1 MGTLKK
7 NDYDCI
13 IIGAGPGGLQA
24 AIHLARYNRK
34 VVLIDQG
41 GGRTRHALHIENYL
55 GLAVTSGKELVD
67 TGIRQIK
74 SFGAEFR
81 REQVD
86 SVVAG
91 NGGFIVKTKNARRQ
105 APYVIVSSGAV
116 ENPPKIK
123 GMNRFFSRTIF
134 TCVDCDGYRT
144 TGKKL
149 VILGDSLEAMRLAFA
164 MKQMFTPD
172 ITLVLPPGSLPD
184 DHAELLAEDHIGFL
198 VGVPQEFLGEMD
210 LTGVK
215 LTDGQEIACEVVML
229 SYDYILNDS
238 CLSGLFLQREGFA
251 GKYVTDYG
259 CETSV
264 KNLFALGALKAGKA
278 QAIIAAGQGA
288 MVGIEINRRLLE
300 L

>member
-1 MGTLKK
+1 MQE
-7 NDYDCI
+7 NRYDCV

-34 VVLIDQG
+34 VLLIDHG

-55 GLAVTSGKELVD
+55 GLEIISGKELVD

-81 REQVD
+81 REQVA
-86 SVVAG
+86 SVRAE
-91 NGGFIVKTKNARRQ
+91 NGFTVITEKGRYQ
-105 APYVIVSSGAV
+105 APYAIVSAGAV

-123 GMNRFFSRTIF
+123 GMNRFFSRTVF

-149 VILGDSLEAMRLAFA
+149 VILGDSLDAMRLAFA

-172 ITLVLPPGSLPD
+172 ITLILPAGLMPD
-184 DHAELLAEDHIGFL
+184 DHVELLAEDGIAFL
-198 VGVPQEFLGEMD
+198 VGNPQEFLGETV
-210 LTGVK
+210 LSGVK
-215 LTDGQEIACEVVML
+215 LADGQEIACEVVML
-229 SYDYILNDS
+229 SYDYTLNDS
-238 CLSGLFLQREGFA
+238 FLVGLSLERDGNG
-251 GKYVTDYG
+251 GKISTDSF

-264 KNLFALGALKAGKA
+264 RNLFALGALKTGKA

-288 MVGIEINRRLLE
+288 MVGIEINHRLLE

>member
-1 MGTLKK
+1 MGK
-7 NDYDCI
+7 NSYDCI

-34 VVLIDQG
+34 VILFDQG

-55 GLAVTSGKELVD
+55 GLEFISGKELID
-67 TGIRQIK
+67 TGIRQ
-74 SFGAEFR
+74 SRFFGADFR
-81 REQVD
+81 REQVV
-86 SVVAG
+86 SVRAE
-91 NGGFIVKTKNARRQ
+91 NGFMVSTKNGRYQ
-105 APYVIVSSGAV
+105 APYAVVSAGAV

-123 GMNRFFSRTIF
+123 GLNRFFSRTVF

-149 VILGDSLEAMRLAFA
+149 VILGDSLDAMRLAFA
-164 MKQMFTPD
+164 MRQMFTPD
-172 ITLVLPPGSLPD
+172 ITLVLPDGLLPD
-184 DHAELLAEDHIGFL
+184 DHAELLAEDRIAFQAGM
-198 VGVPQEFLGEMD
+198 PREFLGD
-210 LTGVK
+210 PALTGVK
-215 LTDGQEIACEVVML
+215 LADGREVACEVVML
-229 SYDYILNDS
+229 SYDYTLNDS
-238 CLSGLFLQREGFA
+238 CLAGLALKREGNGSKLA
-251 GKYVTDYG
+251 TDHA

-288 MVGIEINRRLLE
+288 MVGIEINHRLLA

>member
-1 MGTLKK
+1 MEE
-7 NDYDCI
+7 NRYDCI

-34 VVLIDQG
+34 VLLFDHG

-55 GLAVTSGKELVD
+55 GLEITSGKELVD

-81 REQVD
+81 QEHVV
-86 SVVAG
+86 SVRAE
-91 NGGFIVKTKNARRQ
+91 NGFTVLTERGQYQ
-105 APYVIVSSGAV
+105 APYAIVSAGVV
-116 ENPPKIK
+116 EHPPKIK
-123 GMNRFFSRTIF
+123 GMNRFFSRTVF

-149 VILGDSLEAMRLAFA
+149 VILGDSLDAMRLAFA
-164 MKQMFTPD
+164 MRQMFTPD
-172 ITLVLPPGSLPD
+172 ITLILPADLMPE
-184 DHAELLAEDHIGFL
+184 DHAALLAEDGIAFV
-198 VGVPQEFLGEMD
+198 VGTPEEFLGD
-210 LTGVK
+210 AVLTGVK
-215 LTDGQEIACEVVML
+215 LAGGQEVACEVVML
-229 SYDYILNDS
+229 SYDYTVNDS
-238 CLSGLFLQREGFA
+238 CLAGLGLARDGGGAQIT
-251 GKYVTDYG
+251 TDPG
-259 CETSV
+259 CETSI

-288 MVGIEINRRLLE
+288 MVGIEINHRLLE

>member
-1 MGTLKK
+1 MKE
-7 NDYDCI
+7 NSYDCV

-34 VVLIDQG
+34 VLLIDQG

-55 GLAVTSGKELVD
+55 GLETISGKELVD
-67 TGIRQIK
+67 TGIKQIK

-81 REQVD
+81 REHVA
-86 SVVAG
+86 SVRAE
-91 NGGFIVKTKNARRQ
+91 NGFTVTTDKGQYQ
-105 APYVIVSSGAV
+105 APYVIISVGAV
-116 ENPPKIK
+116 EHPPKIK
-123 GMNRFFSRTIF
+123 GMNRFFSRTVF

-149 VILGDSLEAMRLAFA
+149 VILGDSLDAMRLAFA

-172 ITLVLPPGSLPD
+172 ITLILPAGFMPD
-184 DHAELLAEDHIGFL
+184 DHAALLAEDGIAFL
-198 VGVPQEFLGEMD
+198 VGTPQEFLGD
-210 LTGVK
+210 AVLTGVK
-215 LTDGQEIACEVVML
+215 LAGGQEIACEVVML
-229 SYDYILNDS
+229 SYDYTLNDS
-238 CLSGLFLQREGFA
+238 CLAGLGLARDGSGN
-251 GKYVTDYG
+251 KITTDLG
-259 CETSV
+259 CETSI

-288 MVGIEINRRLLE
+288 MVGIEINHRLLE

>member
-1 MGTLKK
+1 MEH
-7 NDYDCI
+7 NRYDCI

-34 VVLIDQG
+34 VVLFDQG

-55 GLAVTSGKELVD
+55 GLEATSGKELVD
-67 TGIRQIK
+67 TGIKQIK

-81 REQVD
+81 REHVSAVQSGD
-86 SVVAG
+86 GFSVVTDKG
-91 NGGFIVKTKNARRQ
+91 QYR
-105 APYVIVSSGAV
+105 APYVIVSAGAV
-116 ENPPKIK
+116 ENPPKIR
-123 GMNRFFSRTIF
+123 GMNKFFSRTIF
-134 TCVDCDGYRT
+134 TCVDCDGYHT

-149 VILGDSLEAMRLAFA
+149 VILGDSLDAMRLAFA

-172 ITLVLPPGSLPD
+172 ITLILPDGLMPD
-184 DHAELLAEDHIGFL
+184 DHAELLAEDGIGFL
-198 VGVPQEFLGEMD
+198 VGVPEEFLGD
-210 LTGVK
+210 TVLTGVK
-215 LTDGQEIACEVVML
+215 LADGQEVACEMVML
-229 SYDYILNDS
+229 SYDYTLNDS
-238 CLSGLFLQREGFA
+238 CLAGLSLDRDGNDGQLS
-251 GKYVTDYG
+251 TDPF

-288 MVGIEINRRLLE
+288 MVGIEINHRLLE

>member
-1 MGTLKK
+1 ME
-7 NDYDCI
+7 NNRYDCI

-34 VVLIDQG
+34 VLLIDQG

-55 GLAVTSGKELVD
+55 GLGITSGKELVD

-74 SFGAEFR
+74 SFGAEFIT
-81 REQVD
+81 EHVA
-86 SVVAG
+86 SVRAG
-91 NGGFIVKTKNARRQ
+91 NGFIVSTEKGQYQ

-116 ENPPKIK
+116 ENPPEIK
-123 GMNRFFSRTIF
+123 GMNRFFSRTVF

-149 VILGDSLEAMRLAFA
+149 VILGDSLDAMRLAFA
-164 MKQMFTPD
+164 MQQMFTPD
-172 ITLVLPPGSLPD
+172 ITLILPAGLMPD
-184 DHAELLAEDHIGFL
+184 DHAELLAEDGIAFL
-198 VGVPQEFLGEMD
+198 VGAPQEFLGD
-210 LTGVK
+210 TALTGVK
-215 LTDGQEIACEVVML
+215 LRDGQEVACGVVML
-229 SYDYILNDS
+229 SYDYTLNDS
-238 CLSGLFLQREGFA
+238 YLAGLALKRDGSGSKLA
-251 GKYVTDYG
+251 TDPA

-288 MVGIEINRRLLE
+288 MVGIEINRRLLD

>member
-1 MGTLKK
+1 MEH
-7 NDYDCI
+7 NRYDCI

-34 VVLIDQG
+34 VILFDQG

-55 GLAVTSGKELVD
+55 GLEVTSGKELVD
-67 TGIRQIK
+67 TGIKQIK

-81 REQVD
+81 REHVS
-86 SVVAG
+86 SVQSG
-91 NGGFIVKTKNARRQ
+91 NGFSVTTDKGQYQ
-105 APYVIVSSGAV
+105 APYAIVSAGAV

-123 GMNRFFSRTIF
+123 GMNRFFSRMIF
-134 TCVDCDGYRT
+134 TCVDCDGYHT

-149 VILGDSLEAMRLAFA
+149 VILGDSLDAMRLAFA

-172 ITLVLPPGSLPD
+172 ITLILPD
-184 DHAELLAEDHIGFL
+184 GIMPEDHAELLAEDGITFL
-198 VGVPQEFLGEMD
+198 VGVPEEFFGD
-210 LTGVK
+210 TALTGVK
-215 LTDGQEIACEVVML
+215 LADGQEVACEMVML
-229 SYDYILNDS
+229 SYDYTVNDS
-238 CLSGLFLQREGFA
+238 CLAGLDLARDGNGTQLS
-251 GKYVTDYG
+251 TDPF

-264 KNLFALGALKAGKA
+264 KNLFALGALKTGKA

-288 MVGIEINRRLLE
+288 MVGIEINHRLLE

>member
-1 MGTLKK
+1 MEK
-7 NDYDCI
+7 DSYDCV

-34 VVLIDQG
+34 VILIDQG

-55 GLAVTSGKELVD
+55 GLEIISGKELVD

-81 REQVD
+81 HEHVV
-86 SVVAG
+86 SVRVE
-91 NGGFIVKTKNARRQ
+91 NGFTVITEKGQYQ
-105 APYVIVSSGAV
+105 APYAIVSAGAV
-116 ENPPKIK
+116 EHPPKIK
-123 GMNRFFSRTIF
+123 GMNRFFSRTVF

-149 VILGDSLEAMRLAFA
+149 VILGDSLDAMRLAFA

-172 ITLVLPPGSLPD
+172 ITLILPAGLLPD
-184 DHAELLAEDHIGFL
+184 DHAELLAEDGIAFL
-198 VGVPQEFLGEMD
+198 VGSPQEFLGD
-210 LTGVK
+210 TVLSGVK
-215 LTDGQEIACEVVML
+215 LADGQEIACEVVML
-229 SYDYILNDS
+229 SYDYTLNDS
-238 CLSGLFLQREGFA
+238 CFA
-251 GKYVTDYG
+251 GLGLARDGGGAQITTDPG
-259 CETSV
+259 CETSI
-264 KNLFALGALKAGKA
+264 KNLFALGALKTGKA

-288 MVGIEINRRLLE
+288 MVGIEINHRLLE

>member
-1 MGTLKK
+1 MQE
-7 NDYDCI
+7 NSYDCI

-34 VVLIDQG
+34 VVLLDHG

-55 GLAVTSGKELVD
+55 GLALTSGKELVD

-74 SFGAEFR
+74 SFGADFR
-81 REQVD
+81 REQVV
-86 SVVAG
+86 SLRVE
-91 NGGFIVKTKNARRQ
+91 NGFMVSTKNGQYQ
-105 APYVIVSSGAV
+105 APYVIVSAGAV

-123 GMNRFFSRTIF
+123 GMNRFFSRTVF

-144 TGKKL
+144 TGRKL
-149 VILGDSLEAMRLAFA
+149 VIIGDSLDAMRLAFA
-164 MKQMFTPD
+164 MRQMFTPD
-172 ITLVLPPGSLPD
+172 ITLVLPAGLLPD
-184 DHAELLAEDHIGFL
+184 DHAELLAEAGIAFL
-198 VGVPQEFLGEMD
+198 AGMPQEFLGDPD

-215 LTDGQEIACEVVML
+215 LADGQEVACEVVML
-229 SYDYILNDS
+229 SYGYTLNDS
-238 CLSGLFLQREGFA
+238 CLAGLALKREGNGTKVA
-251 GKYVTDYG
+251 TDHA

-264 KNLFALGALKAGKA
+264 KNLFALGALKTGKA

-288 MVGIEINRRLLE
+288 MVGIEINNRLLE

>member
-1 MGTLKK
+1 MSEKS
-7 NDYDCI
+7 YDCI

-34 VVLIDQG
+34 VILFDQG

-55 GLAVTSGKELVD
+55 GLELISGKELVD
-67 TGIRQIK
+67 TGVRQIK

-81 REQVD
+81 REPVA
-86 SVVAG
+86 SVRIDDVFLVSTG
-91 NGGFIVKTKNARRQ
+91 EQQYQ
-105 APYVIVSSGAV
+105 APYVIISSGAV

-123 GMNRFFSRTIF
+123 GMNKFFGRTIF

-149 VILGDSLEAMRLAFA
+149 VILGDSLDAMRLAFA
-164 MKQMFTPD
+164 MKQMFTRD
-172 ITLVLPPGSLPD
+172 ITLILPAGVLPD
-184 DHAELLAEDHIGFL
+184 DHVELLAEDGIVFC
-198 VGVPQEFLGEMD
+198 VGAPQEFLGNAGM
-210 LTGVK
+210 TAVK
-215 LTDGQEIACEVVML
+215 LKDGQEIACEVVML
-229 SYDYILNDS
+229 SYDYTLNDS
-238 CLSGLFLQREGFA
+238 CLTGLLLKREGSD
-251 GKYVTDYG
+251 GKLATDHA
-259 CETSV
+259 CETSL
-264 KNLFALGALKAGKA
+264 KNLFALGALKRGKA

>member
-1 MGTLKK
+1 MKE
-7 NDYDCI
+7 NRYDCI

-34 VVLIDQG
+34 VLLLDQG

-55 GLAVTSGKELVD
+55 GLGVTSGKELVD
-67 TGIRQIK
+67 TGIRQIT

-81 REQVD
+81 REQVL
-86 SVVAG
+86 SVRAADLFTVVTEKG
-91 NGGFIVKTKNARRQ
+91 QYQ
-105 APYVIVSSGAV
+105 APYAIVSSGAV

-123 GMNRFFSRTIF
+123 GMNRFFSRTVF

-149 VILGDSLEAMRLAFA
+149 VILGDSLDAMRLAFA
-164 MKQMFTPD
+164 MRQMFTTD
-172 ITLVLPPGSLPD
+172 ITLILPAGILPE
-184 DHAELLAEDHIGFL
+184 DHAALLAEDGIAFL
-198 VGVPQEFLGEMD
+198 AGAPQEFLGD
-210 LTGVK
+210 TALTGVK
-215 LTDGQEIACEVVML
+215 LADGQEVACEVVML
-229 SYDYILNDS
+229 SYDYTLNDS
-238 CLSGLFLQREGFA
+238 YLAGLSLKREGGGTKFA
-251 GKYVTDYG
+251 TDHA

-288 MVGIEINRRLLE
+288 MVGIEINRRLLD

>member
-1 MGTLKK
+1 MEK

-34 VVLIDQG
+34 VILIDQG

-55 GLAVTSGKELVD
+55 GLEITSGKELVD
-67 TGIRQIK
+67 TGIKQIK
-74 SFGAEFR
+74 SFGAAFK
-81 REQVD
+81 REQVT
-86 SVVAG
+86 SVQAG
-91 NGGFIVKTKNARRQ
+91 NGFIVSTNNAHYQ

-116 ENPPKIK
+116 ENLPKIT
-123 GMNRFFSRTIF
+123 GMNRFFSRTVF

-144 TGKKL
+144 TGRKL
-149 VILGDSLEAMRLAFA
+149 VILGDSLDAMRLAFA
-164 MKQMFTPD
+164 MKQLFTPD
-172 ITLVLPPGSLPD
+172 ITLIVPSDFMPD
-184 DHAELLAEDHIGFL
+184 DHVKLLAEDNITFLIGT
-198 VGVPQEFLGEMD
+198 PQEFLGETT

-229 SYDYILNDS
+229 SYDYRLNDS
-238 CLSGLFLQREGFA
+238 CLSGLPLKRENNG
-251 GKYVTDYG
+251 GQLLTDHT
-259 CETSV
+259 CETSI

-288 MVGIEINRRLLE
+288 MVGIEINQRLLD

>member
-1 MGTLKK
+1 MQE
-7 NDYDCI
+7 NSYDCI

-34 VVLIDQG
+34 VLLIDQG

-55 GLAVTSGKELVD
+55 GLEITSGKELVD
-67 TGIRQIK
+67 IGIRQIK
-74 SFGAEFR
+74 SFGADFR
-81 REQVD
+81 QEHVV
-86 SVVAG
+86 SVRAE
-91 NGGFIVKTKNARRQ
+91 NGFTVLTERGQYQ
-105 APYVIVSSGAV
+105 APYAIVSAGVV
-116 ENPPKIK
+116 EHPPKIK
-123 GMNRFFSRTIF
+123 GMNRFFSRTVF

-164 MKQMFTPD
+164 MRQMFTPD
-172 ITLVLPPGSLPD
+172 IMLILPDGVLPA
-184 DHAELLAEDHIGFL
+184 DHAGLLAEDGIGFL
-198 VGVPQEFLGEMD
+198 AGIPQEFLGD
-210 LTGVK
+210 AALRGVR
-215 LTDGQEIACEVVML
+215 LTDGQEIACQVAML
-229 SYDYILNDS
+229 SYENTLNDS
-238 CLSGLFLQREGFA
+238 CLAGLALAREGNGRELA
-251 GKYVTDYG
+251 TDPA

-288 MVGIEINRRLLE
+288 MVGIEINRRLLN

>member
-1 MGTLKK
+1 MEH
-7 NDYDCI
+7 NRYDCI

-34 VVLIDQG
+34 VILFDQG

-55 GLAVTSGKELVD
+55 GLEVTSGKELVD
-67 TGIRQIK
+67 TGIKQIK

-81 REQVD
+81 REHVS
-86 SVVAG
+86 SVQSG
-91 NGGFIVKTKNARRQ
+91 NGFSVTTDKGQYQ
-105 APYVIVSSGAV
+105 APYVIVSAGAV

-134 TCVDCDGYRT
+134 TCVDCDGYHT

-149 VILGDSLEAMRLAFA
+149 VILGDSLDAMRLAFA

-172 ITLVLPPGSLPD
+172 ITLILPD
-184 DHAELLAEDHIGFL
+184 GIMPEDHAELLAEDGITFL
-198 VGVPQEFLGEMD
+198 VGVPEEFFGD
-210 LTGVK
+210 TALTGVK
-215 LTDGQEIACEVVML
+215 LADGQKVACEMVML
-229 SYDYILNDS
+229 SYDYTVNDS
-238 CLSGLFLQREGFA
+238 CLAGLSLDREGN
-251 GKYVTDYG
+251 GGQLSTDPF

-264 KNLFALGALKAGKA
+264 KNLFALGALKTGKA

-288 MVGIEINRRLLE
+288 MVGIEINHRLLE

>member
-1 MGTLKK
+1 M
-7 NDYDCI
+7 NENNYDCI

-34 VVLIDQG
+34 VVLFDQG

-55 GLAVTSGKELVD
+55 GLEATSGKELVD
-67 TGIRQIK
+67 TGIKQIK

-81 REQVD
+81 REHVSAVQSGD
-86 SVVAG
+86 GFSVATDKG
-91 NGGFIVKTKNARRQ
+91 QYR
-105 APYVIVSSGAV
+105 APYVIVSAGAV

-123 GMNRFFSRTIF
+123 GMNKFFSRTIF
-134 TCVDCDGYRT
+134 TCVDCDGYHT

-149 VILGDSLEAMRLAFA
+149 VILGDSLDAMRLAFA

-172 ITLVLPPGSLPD
+172 ITLILPD
-184 DHAELLAEDHIGFL
+184 GLMPEDHAELLAEDGIAFL
-198 VGVPQEFLGEMD
+198 VGVPEEFLGD
-210 LTGVK
+210 TALTGVK
-215 LTDGQEIACEVVML
+215 LAGGQEIACEMVML
-229 SYDYILNDS
+229 SYDYTLNDS
-238 CLSGLFLQREGFA
+238 CLAGLSLDRDGNDGQLS
-251 GKYVTDYG
+251 TDPF

-288 MVGIEINRRLLE
+288 MVGIEINHRLLE

>member
-1 MGTLKK
+1 MEH
-7 NDYDCI
+7 NRYDCI

-34 VVLIDQG
+34 VVLFDQG

-55 GLAVTSGKELVD
+55 GLEATSGKELVD
-67 TGIRQIK
+67 TGIKQIK

-81 REQVD
+81 REHVSAVQSGD
-86 SVVAG
+86 GFSVVTDKG
-91 NGGFIVKTKNARRQ
+91 QYR
-105 APYVIVSSGAV
+105 APYVIVSAGAV

-123 GMNRFFSRTIF
+123 GMNKFFSRTIF
-134 TCVDCDGYRT
+134 TCVDCDGYHT

-149 VILGDSLEAMRLAFA
+149 VILGDSLDAMRLAFA

-172 ITLVLPPGSLPD
+172 ITLILPDGLMPD
-184 DHAELLAEDHIGFL
+184 DHAELLAEDGIGFL
-198 VGVPQEFLGEMD
+198 VGVPEEFLGD
-210 LTGVK
+210 TVLTGVK
-215 LTDGQEIACEVVML
+215 LADGQEVACEMVML
-229 SYDYILNDS
+229 SYDYTLNDS
-238 CLSGLFLQREGFA
+238 CLAGLSLDRDGNDGQLS
-251 GKYVTDYG
+251 TDPF

-288 MVGIEINRRLLE
+288 MVGIEINHRLLE

>member
-1 MGTLKK
+1 MKK
-7 NDYDCI
+7 NGYDCI

-34 VVLIDQG
+34 IILFDQG

-55 GLAVTSGKELVD
+55 GLEAISGKELVD

-81 REQVD
+81 REQVV
-86 SVVAG
+86 SVRIENGFTVATEE
-91 NGGFIVKTKNARRQ
+91 GFYQ
-105 APYVIVSSGAV
+105 APYAIVSAGAV
-116 ENPPKIK
+116 EHLPKIK
-123 GMNRFFSRTIF
+123 GMSRFFSRTVF

-149 VILGDSLEAMRLAFA
+149 VILGDSLDAMRLAFA
-164 MKQMFTPD
+164 MRQMFTPD
-172 ITLVLPPGSLPD
+172 ITLILPVGILPEG
-184 DHAELLAEDHIGFL
+184 HAELLAEDGIAFL
-198 VGVPQEFLGEMD
+198 PGAPEEFLGD
-210 LTGVK
+210 AALTGVK
-215 LTDGQEIACEVVML
+215 LMDGQEAACEVVML
-229 SYDYILNDS
+229 SYDYTLNDS
-238 CLSGLFLQREGFA
+238 CLTEISLKREGGGVKLA
-251 GKYVTDYG
+251 TDHV

-288 MVGIEINRRLLE
+288 MVGIEINRRLLD

>member
-1 MGTLKK
+1 MKI

-34 VVLIDQG
+34 IILIDQG

-55 GLAVTSGKELVD
+55 GLEVISGKELID

-74 SFGAEFR
+74 SFGAEFER
-81 REQVD
+81 GQVA
-86 SVVAG
+86 SVQAE
-91 NGGFIVKTKNARRQ
+91 NGFIVSTNIAQYR
-105 APYVIVSSGAV
+105 APYVIVSTGAS
-116 ENPPKIK
+116 EKPPKIK
-123 GMNRFFSRTIF
+123 EMHRFFSRTVF

-144 TGKKL
+144 TGRKL

-164 MKQMFTPD
+164 MQQMFTQD
-172 ITLVLPPGSLPD
+172 ITLIVPSDFIPD
-184 DHAELLAEDHIGFL
+184 DHVKLLAEDNIALLIGT
-198 VGVPQEFLGEMD
+198 PQEFLGETT

-215 LTDGQEIACEVVML
+215 LTNGQEVPCEVVML
-229 SYDYILNDS
+229 SYDYNFNDS
-238 CLSGLFLQREGFA
+238 FLSGLPLKREENGGEIA
-251 GKYVTDYG
+251 ADHV

-264 KNLFALGALKAGKA
+264 KNLFVLGALKAGKA

-288 MVGIEINRRLLE
+288 MVGIEINHRLLD

>member
-1 MGTLKK
+1 ME
-7 NDYDCI
+7 NNRYDCI

-34 VVLIDQG
+34 VLLIDQG

-55 GLAVTSGKELVD
+55 GLGITSGKELVD

-74 SFGAEFR
+74 SFGAEFIT
-81 REQVD
+81 EHVA
-86 SVVAG
+86 SVRAG
-91 NGGFIVKTKNARRQ
+91 NGFIVSTEKGQYQ

-116 ENPPKIK
+116 ENPPEIK
-123 GMNRFFSRTIF
+123 GMNRFFSRTVF

-149 VILGDSLEAMRLAFA
+149 VILGDSLDAMRLAFA
-164 MKQMFTPD
+164 MQQMFTPD
-172 ITLVLPPGSLPD
+172 ITLILPAGLMPD
-184 DHAELLAEDHIGFL
+184 DHAELLAEDGIAFL
-198 VGVPQEFLGEMD
+198 VGAPQEFLGD
-210 LTGVK
+210 TALTGVK
-215 LTDGQEIACEVVML
+215 LRDGQEVACEVVML
-229 SYDYILNDS
+229 SYDYTLNDS
-238 CLSGLFLQREGFA
+238 CLAGLALKRDGSGSKLA
-251 GKYVTDYG
+251 TDPA

-288 MVGIEINRRLLE
+288 MVGIEINHRLLN

>member
-1 MGTLKK
+1 MQE
-7 NDYDCI
+7 NSYDCI

-34 VVLIDQG
+34 VILLDHG

-55 GLAVTSGKELVD
+55 GLDLTSGKELVD
-67 TGIRQIK
+67 TGIRQIT

-81 REQVD
+81 REDVA
-86 SVVAG
+86 SVRVE
-91 NGGFIVKTKNARRQ
+91 NGFVVTTEKGRYQ
-105 APYVIVSSGAV
+105 APYAIVSAGVV
-116 ENPPKIK
+116 EHPPKIK
-123 GMNRFFSRTIF
+123 GMNRFFSRTVF

-149 VILGDSLEAMRLAFA
+149 VILGDSLEALRLAFA
-164 MKQMFTPD
+164 MRQMFTPD
-172 ITLVLPPGSLPD
+172 IMLILPDGVLPE
-184 DHAELLAEDHIGFL
+184 DHADLLAEEGIGFL
-198 VGVPQEFLGEMD
+198 AGTPQEFLGETM
-210 LTGVK
+210 LRGLR
-215 LTDGQEIACEVVML
+215 LTDGREIACQVAML
-229 SYDYILNDS
+229 SYEYTVNDS
-238 CLSGLFLQREGFA
+238 CLAGLALAREGNGRELA
-251 GKYVTDYG
+251 TDPA

-288 MVGIEINRRLLE
+288 MVGIEINRRLLS

>member
-1 MGTLKK
+1 M
-7 NDYDCI
+7 NENNYDCI

-34 VVLIDQG
+34 VVLFDQG

-55 GLAVTSGKELVD
+55 GLEVTSGKELVD
-67 TGIRQIK
+67 TGIKQIK
-74 SFGAEFR
+74 SFGAEFK
-81 REQVD
+81 REHVSLVQ
-86 SVVAG
+86 SG
-91 NGGFIVKTKNARRQ
+91 NGFTVITDKGQYR
-105 APYVIVSSGAV
+105 APYVVVSAGAV

-134 TCVDCDGYRT
+134 TCVDCDGYHT

-149 VILGDSLEAMRLAFA
+149 VILGDSLDAMRLAFA

-172 ITLVLPPGSLPD
+172 ITLILPD
-184 DHAELLAEDHIGFL
+184 GLMPEDHAELLAEDGIAFL
-198 VGVPQEFLGEMD
+198 VGVPEEFLGDMT

-215 LTDGQEIACEVVML
+215 LADGQEVACEMVML
-229 SYDYILNDS
+229 SYDYTLNDS
-238 CLSGLFLQREGFA
+238 CLAGLSLDREGN
-251 GKYVTDYG
+251 GGQLSTDPF

-264 KNLFALGALKAGKA
+264 KNLFALGALKTGKA

-288 MVGIEINRRLLE
+288 MVGIEINHRLLE

>member
-1 MGTLKK
+1 M
-7 NDYDCI
+7 NENNYDCI

-34 VVLIDQG
+34 VVLFDQG

-55 GLAVTSGKELVD
+55 GLEATSGKELVD
-67 TGIRQIK
+67 TGIKQIK
-74 SFGAEFR
+74 SFGAEFK
-81 REQVD
+81 REHVS
-86 SVVAG
+86 SVQSG
-91 NGGFIVKTKNARRQ
+91 KGFTVITDKGQYQ
-105 APYVIVSSGAV
+105 APYVIVSAGAV

-134 TCVDCDGYRT
+134 TCVDCDGYHT

-149 VILGDSLEAMRLAFA
+149 VILGDSLDAMRLAFA

-172 ITLVLPPGSLPD
+172 ITLILPD
-184 DHAELLAEDHIGFL
+184 GIMPEDHAELLAEDGITFL
-198 VGVPQEFLGEMD
+198 VGVPEEFFGD
-210 LTGVK
+210 TALTGVK
-215 LTDGQEIACEVVML
+215 LADGQKVACEMVML
-229 SYDYILNDS
+229 SYDYTVNDS
-238 CLSGLFLQREGFA
+238 CLAGLSLDREGN
-251 GKYVTDYG
+251 GGQLSTDPF

-264 KNLFALGALKAGKA
+264 KNLFALGALKTGKA

-288 MVGIEINRRLLE
+288 MVGIEINHRLLE

>member
-1 MGTLKK
+1 MEE
-7 NDYDCI
+7 NRYDCI

-34 VVLIDQG
+34 VLLFDHG

-55 GLAVTSGKELVD
+55 GLEITSGKELVD

-81 REQVD
+81 QEHVV
-86 SVVAG
+86 SVRAE
-91 NGGFIVKTKNARRQ
+91 NGFTVLTEKGQYQ
-105 APYVIVSSGAV
+105 APYAIVSAGVV
-116 ENPPKIK
+116 EHPPKIK
-123 GMNRFFSRTIF
+123 GMNRFFSRTVF

-149 VILGDSLEAMRLAFA
+149 VILGDSLDAMRLAFA
-164 MKQMFTPD
+164 MRQMFTLD
-172 ITLVLPPGSLPD
+172 ITLILPVGLMPE
-184 DHAELLAEDHIGFL
+184 DHAALLAEDGIAFV
-198 VGVPQEFLGEMD
+198 VGNPEEFLGD
-210 LTGVK
+210 AVLTGVK
-215 LTDGQEIACEVVML
+215 LAGGQEVACEVVML
-229 SYDYILNDS
+229 SYDYTLNDS
-238 CLSGLFLQREGFA
+238 CLAGLGLARDGNGAQIT
-251 GKYVTDYG
+251 TDPG
-259 CETSV
+259 CETSI

-288 MVGIEINRRLLE
+288 MVGIEINHRLLE